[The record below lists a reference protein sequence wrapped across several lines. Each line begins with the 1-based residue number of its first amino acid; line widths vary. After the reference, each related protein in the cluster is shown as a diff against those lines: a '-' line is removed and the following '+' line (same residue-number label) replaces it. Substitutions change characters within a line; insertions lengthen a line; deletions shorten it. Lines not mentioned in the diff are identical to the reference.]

1 MRDSEAKKRWDRENT
16 KQVMMKLN
24 RNTDADIIELLE
36 SIKDTF
42 GIQGY
47 IKSLIRLDKA
57 QHPKEYPPTRYSA
70 TTYGCGICGHELEKG
85 HPHFCSNCGQ
95 AIDWRATKK
104 AGK

>member
-1 MRDSEAKKRWDRENT
+1 MATAQYDRENT
-16 KQVMMKLN
+16 RRINLKLN
-24 RNTDADIIELLE
+24 NKTDAEIIAILE
-36 SIKDTF
+36 EQEN
-42 GIQGY
+42 IQGY
-47 IKSLIRLDKA
+47 IKRLIRLDKE
-57 QHPKEYPPTRYSA
+57 QYPKEYPPTRYSA